1 MNETE
6 RAALRAKYEGPVF
19 SLPQPSWLRSAKL
32 GLLGVCLLILVGLL
46 FSLRM
51 PLQRSDDFY
60 KVIGAW
66 SLAAGKGYSD
76 ISHPDAP
83 FLTKYPP
90 MHSLLLAPFVGLAGD
105 FLRPLRIFSM
115 LAYIASL
122 PLVYR
127 LLLART
133 THRRA
138 LLILVL
144 AGLNPL
150 TLRGLNFEG
159 SAGVIVLITVATI
172 TLLER
177 VQNASSNKWLG
188 LGLGV
193 LLAAFFYCHRIG
205 IVFGIASILYLFFVA
220 RQRRLAIIT
229 ALIFGSLAFPWLW
242 RSYAVSGHWVS
253 PEYEAEIA
261 GRSVAGATVKIP
273 GSVALAQHMFS
284 EAQLFPTE
292 VGYSLFPW
300 SRASGGQPWPFLKAL
315 GLVWVAKLCE
325 WIIALLVL
333 VGWGR
338 SLRARRFTD
347 LYLIVHTLMMLA
359 FFFGFQYFSSFF
371 PWFYLYLTEGAQ
383 QILKRRFT
391 QVMWVAYGAILL
403 ILLAKDAKAFWLL
416 PPSSTDRDLRWAWI
430 EKQVP
435 SRDAV
440 YYLGLENY
448 AFAPLRYF
456 DSGRRM
462 AVGVTTGELEKLIDN
477 PAHPAHWVCL
487 PKTAPQNLALQKAG
501 WRPVIAEPDNILAN
515 ANLADGEEI
524 SMPRQMFLNSMAPPQ
539 VLWRR

>member
-1 MNETE
+1 MDDTE
-6 RAALRAKYEGPVF
+6 RAALRAKYERAAF

-32 GLLGVCLLILVGLL
+32 GLLGVCLLILLGLL

-66 SLAAGKGYSD
+66 SLAAGQGYSD
-76 ISHPDAP
+76 ISHPDMP

-90 MHSLLLAPFVGLAGD
+90 MHSLLLAPFIGFAGD

-127 LLLART
+127 LLLVRT
-133 THRRA
+133 SHRRA
-138 LLILVL
+138 LLILIL
-144 AGLNPL
+144 AGLNPI
-150 TLRGLNFEG
+150 TLRVLNFEG
-159 SAGVIVLITVATI
+159 NVGVMVLLMVGTL

-177 VQNASSNKWLG
+177 VQQHTPHKWLG
-188 LGLGV
+188 LGLGI
-193 LLAAFFYCHRIG
+193 LLAAYFYCHRIG
-205 IVFGIASILYLFFVA
+205 IVFGIGSILYLFFVA
-220 RQRRLAIIT
+220 RQRRLAVVT
-229 ALIFGSLAFPWLW
+229 ALIFGILAFPWLW
-242 RSYAVSGHWVS
+242 RSYAISGHWVS
-253 PEYEAEIA
+253 PEYEAELA

-273 GSVALAQHMFS
+273 GPIALAQHMLS
-284 EAQLFPTE
+284 EAQQFPAE

-300 SRASGGQPWPFLKAL
+300 SRASGGQPWPFLKTL

-325 WIIALLVL
+325 WIIAAFVL
-333 VGWGR
+333 IGWMR

-347 LYLIVHTLMMLA
+347 LYLVLHTLMMLA
-359 FFFGFQYFSSFF
+359 FFFGFQYFSGFF
-371 PWFYLYLTEGAQ
+371 PWFYLYLVEGAQ
-383 QILKRRFT
+383 QILKRRFS

-416 PPSSTDRDLRWAWI
+416 PLTNTDRDLRWAWI

-435 SRDAV
+435 PRDAV
-440 YYLGLENY
+440 YYLGLDNY

-462 AVGVTTGELEKLIDN
+462 AVGVTTGELEKLIGN

-501 WRPVIAEPDNILAN
+501 WRPVGAEPDNILAN
-515 ANLADGEEI
+515 VSQDDGTEI
-524 SMPRQMFLNSMAPPQ
+524 SVPRQMFLDSMAPPQ